1 MNKWIYFIMFSV
13 LVADST
19 TTIHKKFDWKL
30 NLIPCVGQIKNEKY
44 VKAGILA
51 SLQSYSIYK
60 LSDYSKKEQIGK
72 RNTYA
77 WWSLGLYFYGIID
90 SYVDYHLRQFPST
103 KKQKKEE
110 KQ

>member
-1 MNKWIYFIMFSV
+1 MNKWIYFIIFSV

-19 TTIHKKFDWKL
+19 NTEHKKFDLKL

-51 SLQSYSIYK
+51 SLQSYSVYNF
-60 LSDYSKKEQIGK
+60 SNYNKKGQIGK
-72 RNTYA
+72 RNTYG

-90 SYVDYHLRQFPST
+90 SYVDHHLKGFPSN

-110 KQ
+110 R